1 MRARGPSTVGA
12 WIFVI
17 GLSLSVF
24 LILGGADLF
33 DDMYDAVYVL
43 LLAVGVTLA
52 GAVILVVN
60 VIRARGR

>member
-1 MRARGPSTVGA
+1 MT
-12 WIFVI
+12 
-17 GLSLSVF
+17 GLALSVF

-52 GAVILVVN
+52 GAVVLVVN